1 MQMELSQL
9 LRRRVVLSIPRTLIQ
24 RTLTFLEVQVVGEIR
39 TIFQHVSMVYVLVL
53 RKSIVAWQHVIVII
67 LELLVIVLLMTVI
80 MPITLSVVVLEVLVQ
95 VVQEHDIVAMEFL
108 DHLSEKSVTSE
119 MEIVM
124 LKILSVL
131 LSVSSVYLRIL
142 VPIL

>member
-1 MQMELSQL
+1 
-9 LRRRVVLSIPRTLIQ
+9 
-24 RTLTFLEVQVVGEIR
+24 
-39 TIFQHVSMVYVLVL
+39 MVYVLVL